1 MDQLQSPSWTQ
12 TAAHLQCPCARTSLP
27 RRPTWSKGT
36 RHRAA
41 QITRTC
47 NCKHVLERNR
57 PSTHRPR
64 EDPAGIPATMRAQAA
79 ARESCPRQWREQ
91 QQHAHCAQQTRPVLL
106 FRTAAHVFTLTVPRW
121 VVRSALR
128 VVVVNLLHP
137 CRLAADRAAD
147 GLLERCGL
155 LVTVDL
161 QHDAQYVTARLPDV
175 EEVAPQRSAWRARQ
189 HEALDA
195 SLNHHPPALESPRGF
210 FAFLPWAFLHSG
222 WTAPNSGP
230 SRGGGCQCSAE
241 VL

>member
-1 MDQLQSPSWTQ
+1 MDSNGSAFSVPLCPDQPTAPSHMEQRDAPPCGPDHENMQLQTRSRAQSAIYSQATRRSGRD
-12 TAAHLQCPCARTSLP
+12 TSNDARTSC
-27 RRPTWSKGT
+27 SK
-36 RHRAA
+36 
-41 QITRTC
+41 
-47 NCKHVLERNR
+47 
-57 PSTHRPR
+57 R
-64 EDPAGIPATMRAQAA
+64 EL
-79 ARESCPRQWREQ
+79 CPRQWREQ

-128 VVVVNLLHP
+128 VVVVNLLQP

-210 FAFLPWAFLHSG
+210 FAFLPWAFLHS
-222 WTAPNSGP
+222 ALL
-230 SRGGGCQCSAE
+230 SRPCFVGNAAS
-241 VL
+241 